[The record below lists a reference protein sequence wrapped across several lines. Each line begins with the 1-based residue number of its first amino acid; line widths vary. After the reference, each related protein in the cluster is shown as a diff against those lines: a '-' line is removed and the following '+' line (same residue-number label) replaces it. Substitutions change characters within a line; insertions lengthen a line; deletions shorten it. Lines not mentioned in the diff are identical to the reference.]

1 MKKVLL
7 SLVFVAFCCALS
19 AQEEQGWRLVWHDEF
34 DGTGAVDSTRWKS
47 EYGFVR
53 NHELQW
59 YQPQNAY
66 RLNGILI
73 LEGRQDTIANP
84 RYQSD
89 SRDWRTQRPEAHY
102 SSASINTRGCYEF
115 QYGRLEVRA
124 RIPAVSGAWPAIW
137 TLGCRMSWPS
147 CGELDLMEYYQIDG
161 RAHVLANGAWGD
173 DWNRAVWQSKAVPM
187 EHFTE
192 RDAQWAEKFHVWRM
206 DWTEDSI
213 VMSLDGE
220 RLNVLDLRRTTNG
233 KAGQGQN
240 PFRQPHYIL
249 LDLAIG
255 GDHGGEP
262 INEAF
267 PLRYEVDYVRV
278 YQRE

>member
-1 MKKVLL
+1 MKKVLI
-7 SLVFVAFCCALS
+7 SLLFVVSCCALS

-34 DGTGAVDSTRWKS
+34 DGTGLVDSTLWKS
-47 EYGFVR
+47 ERGFVR

-59 YQPQNAY
+59 YQPENAY

-73 LEGRQDTIANP
+73 LEGRQDTITNP
-84 RYQSD
+84 YYQSD
-89 SRDWRTQRPEAHY
+89 SHDWRAQRPAAY
-102 SSASINTRGCYEF
+102 YTSASINTRESYTF

-124 RIPAVSGAWPAIW
+124 RIPAVCGAWPAIW
-137 TLGCRMSWPS
+137 TLGSSMPWPS

-161 RAHVLANGAWGD
+161 RPHVLANGAWGNE
-173 DWNRAVWQSKAVPM
+173 WNRAVWQSNAVPI

-192 RDAQWAEKFHVWRM
+192 KDPQWAEKFHVWRM

-220 RLNVLDLRRTTNG
+220 RLNTLDLHRTVNG
-233 KAGQGQN
+233 KAGQGRN
-240 PFRQPHYIL
+240 PFQQPHYIL

-255 GDHGGEP
+255 GDHGGQP
-262 INEAF
+262 IKEAF

-278 YQRE
+278 YQPE